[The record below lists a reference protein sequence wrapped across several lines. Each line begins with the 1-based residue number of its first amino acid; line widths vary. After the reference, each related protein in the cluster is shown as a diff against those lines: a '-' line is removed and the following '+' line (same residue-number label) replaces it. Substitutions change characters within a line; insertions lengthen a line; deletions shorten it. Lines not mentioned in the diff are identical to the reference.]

1 MTAFVRYFFNFD
13 ASNTPLNKCGAA
25 YHLLVRCVKTR
36 IRAKSLFSLHSYLT
50 SAPTSATIVKISNLH
65 KRTIQMKFK
74 YAFIGTLALSALLY
88 GCAKSTDHDVKNAKG
103 RTEINLHSKKTSSSS
118 SKSSISSSSSAK
130 KTESEI
136 ATEPIEDADTKAL
149 TADQCIAWGT
159 AAYAKQHHLSFAD
172 TTDLEAKV
180 TNEDG
185 YGYVTMF
192 NGKKKVARYR
202 ITSKGGLYDV
212 KLKRVISKK
221 PIQIVLSKSNAS
233 DQSSSDKSS
242 GVEDISNYAD
252 SFTTNHPATQ
262 EELAVMAAKA
272 LYDEKTIPDPPEKGR
287 EPGTA
292 NSRITIKDYGNG
304 QIFLCTDSSPSK
316 QTNIVSDSNYAII
329 VSGTQVKIHTLARAL
344 TQEDLDEATFF
355 KDFDGDEKGAVLHNV
370 FTTDQLCQTFNG
382 QRQKIDA
389 WIKVLKTTY

>member
-1 MTAFVRYFFNFD
+1 MTV
-13 ASNTPLNKCGAA
+13 
-25 YHLLVRCVKTR
+25 
-36 IRAKSLFSLHSYLT
+36 
-50 SAPTSATIVKISNLH
+50 
-65 KRTIQMKFK
+65 
-74 YAFIGTLALSALLY
+74 
-88 GCAKSTDHDVKNAKG
+88 
-103 RTEINLHSKKTSSSS
+103 
-118 SKSSISSSSSAK
+118 
-130 KTESEI
+130 
-136 ATEPIEDADTKAL
+136 
-149 TADQCIAWGT
+149 DQCIAWGT

-172 TTDLEAKV
+172 TIDLETKV

-185 YGYVTMF
+185 YGYITMF

-202 ITSKGGLYDV
+202 ITSKGGLYGV

-242 GVEDISNYAD
+242 GVEDISNHAD

-262 EELAVMAAKA
+262 EELAVMAAET
-272 LYDEKTIPDPPEKGR
+272 LCDEKTIPDPPEKGR

-316 QTNIVSDSNYAII
+316 QSNVVSDSNYAII

-355 KDFDGDEKGAVLHNV
+355 KDFDGTENV
-370 FTTDQLCQTFNG
+370 FTTDQLCQTFNS
-382 QRQKIDA
+382 QHQKIDS